1 MLDFCI
7 IGAPKSGTTSLFNWL
22 DAHPE
27 LQGASPKETYFFMDD
42 SHPLCGMHGINYHVD
57 GIPAYDRFFKANQSQ
72 TKRFEATTQYY
83 YQHTARE
90 YLTSLRPQPFILML
104 LREPADKI
112 LSSFRFTRDNL
123 AYCDPALT
131 FNHYVNCLLHDNT
144 SKLDDFF
151 RSEGSLCIARK
162 ELELSRYVAWIDW
175 WLEVLQRDRLELI
188 VFDQLKREPNV
199 VMAHLSNR
207 LDIDPGFYDGFEFG
221 QDNATYAVGNQTV
234 HRILRPLGSY
244 LPGGT
249 VKDYL
254 KRKYLTWQHSKATP
268 DSDYEDGLKALRE
281 YFAPWNQE
289 LANRY
294 DLSLDYWWGSIA

>member
-22 DAHPE
+22 DAHPA
-27 LQGASPKETYFFMDD
+27 LQGASPKEPHFFMD
-42 SHPLCGMHGINYHVD
+42 SGHPLCGIHGLNYHVD
-57 GIPAYDRFFKANQSQ
+57 DASAYSRFFDSGHTQ

-83 YQHTARE
+83 YQDTARE
-90 YLTSLRPQPFILML
+90 YLASLQPQPLIIML

-123 AYCDPALT
+123 ANCDPALT
-131 FNHYVNCLLHDNT
+131 FNYYVDCLLNDNA

-151 RSEGSLCIARK
+151 RAEGSLYIARK
-162 ELELSRYVAWIDW
+162 ELELSRYVEWLDW
-175 WLEVLQRDRLELI
+175 WLEELQRDRLEPI
-188 VFDQLKREPNV
+188 VFDQLKQEPDI
-199 VMAHLSNR
+199 VMTHLSNR

-221 QDNATYAVGNQTV
+221 RDNATYAVGNQAV
-234 HRILRPLGSY
+234 HRILHPLGAR

-249 VKDYL
+249 VKEYL
-254 KRKYLTWQHSKATP
+254 KRKYLAWQRSKAKP
-268 DSDYEDGLKALRE
+268 DSGYEDGLKALRE
-281 YFAPWNQE
+281 YFAPWNKA

-294 DLSLDYWWGSIA
+294 DLSLDYWWGPVA